1 MFVVEKVVHSLMTA
15 CSPPV
20 SVFCQYLPLG
30 VLEHFH
36 ILLHF
41 QRNFTFVITIYIWQ
55 SDHKPWADWSRFE
68 GGKYFST
75 DRFGRMSSDA
85 HSSNA
90 TRSVSGVFLDSPHT
104 IRTVH
109 LLDDVW
115 GLFEPESA
123 TGWSYTHGARGA
135 ERSFNTRSQLPSVW
149 ICDVAAITPRLSLPV
164 NFAHARV
171 GRWTSSFRI
180 DVFNSTMN
188 VINCSP
194 VNKFTHNW
202 WRQNPLRWRR
212 VVQ

>member
-104 IRTVH
+104 IRTV
-109 LLDDVW
+109 L
-115 GLFEPESA
+115 
-123 TGWSYTHGARGA
+123 
-135 ERSFNTRSQLPSVW
+135 
-149 ICDVAAITPRLSLPV
+149 
-164 NFAHARV
+164 
-171 GRWTSSFRI
+171 
-180 DVFNSTMN
+180 
-188 VINCSP
+188 
-194 VNKFTHNW
+194 
-202 WRQNPLRWRR
+202 
-212 VVQ
+212 VVQNVRLTHDRNCRPCEYAMSRLLHLVSHFRSTSRMRAWVDGRHLSALTFSTRRWM